1 MDLETGMRRLVQ
13 EATREAVRAEM
24 SAVVVELTR
33 QVRDSIGPT
42 TSDYLSAADAAAV
55 VGTHPETVRRWIK
68 SGALK
73 VSGPPR
79 VPRIRRC
86 DLDAFM
92 DAARDGIDA
101 GVDTDSLAESILEK
115 VAGGGR

>member
-1 MDLETGMRRLVQ
+1 VDLEAGIRRLVH

-33 QVRDSIGPT
+33 QLRNSIGPAT
-42 TSDYLSAADAAAV
+42 TDYLSAAEAAAV

-79 VPRIRRC
+79 VPRIRRR

-92 DAARDGIDA
+92 DTARDGIASDVNA
-101 GVDTDSLAESILEK
+101 DSVADLILEK
-115 VAGGGR
+115 VAGGTR